1 MARPKKNQVVE
12 TADVIGGTLPENEPL
27 QMGRGDVALAV
38 SLPNGIVFNDIP
50 KAGGGFK
57 TIKFAGLNDSLRGQS
72 SGILVDG
79 GQALCVR
86 LPLADWEALKSIHGK
101 SELFTGVDGY
111 PPVIREF
118 ADAQAFESAKRGG
131 EFADV
136 KTGLEGADPEALGV
150 NSGVRNA

>member
-1 MARPKKNQVVE
+1 MARPKKIQQDTPE
-12 TADVIGGTLPENEPL
+12 VIGGTLAENETITA
-27 QMGRGDVALAV
+27 GRGDIALAV
-38 SLPNGIVFNDIP
+38 SLPNGIIFNDVP

-57 TIKFAGLNDSLRGQS
+57 TIKLPGLNDSLRGQS
-72 SGILVDG
+72 NGLLVDG

-86 LPLADWEALKSIHGK
+86 LPLADWEALKAIHGK

-118 ADAQAFESAKRGG
+118 ADGNAFESAKRGG

-150 NSGVRNA
+150 KTGRGSR